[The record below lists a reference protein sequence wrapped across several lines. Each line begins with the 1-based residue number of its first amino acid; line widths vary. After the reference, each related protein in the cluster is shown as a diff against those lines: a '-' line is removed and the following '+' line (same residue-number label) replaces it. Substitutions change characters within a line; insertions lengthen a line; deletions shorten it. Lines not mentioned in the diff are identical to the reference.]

1 LNRLYVQVSF
11 NHAGQADDRA
21 KVYTTSYLYNAA
33 GNITQ
38 ITYPSGRIV
47 IYARDSLGQVSGV
60 TTKQTAAA
68 PTAVDV
74 ATGVIW
80 KPMSNLVAGL
90 THGNGLTTSAGYDL
104 DYRLTSLQVKNGAAF
119 VSNLGYSYG
128 DGMNLTAIN
137 DNVMER
143 FYALILSQ
151 VNILEIKVL
160 ILTCKMSRDLQTRT
174 FIFH

>member
-11 NHAGQADDRA
+11 NHVGQADDRA
-21 KVYTTSYLYNAA
+21 KVYTTAYLYNAA
-33 GNITQ
+33 GNIGQ
-38 ITYPSGRIV
+38 VTYPSGRVV
-47 IYARDSLGQVSGV
+47 IYARNTLGQVSGV
-60 TTKQTAAA
+60 TTKQTSGA
-68 PTAVDV
+68 TAVNV
-74 ATGVIW
+74 ATGVTW
-80 KPMSNLVAGL
+80 KPMSNLLAGL

-143 FYALILSQ
+143 FYALILS
-151 VNILEIKVL
+151 
-160 ILTCKMSRDLQTRT
+160 
-174 FIFH
+174 